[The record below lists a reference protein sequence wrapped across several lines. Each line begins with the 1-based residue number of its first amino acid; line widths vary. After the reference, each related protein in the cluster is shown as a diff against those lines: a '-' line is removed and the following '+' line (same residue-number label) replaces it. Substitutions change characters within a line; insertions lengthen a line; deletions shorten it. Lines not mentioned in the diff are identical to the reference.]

1 VDVVAGPRTEPS
13 GTLGPTEPVPRPLP
27 RTARWIT
34 VSDALALGIAAAC
47 AVAVGPAPSGAREV
61 GLALLA
67 LAVQL
72 VGLGRGDP
80 HPTPFGGSP
89 LWHEFSRAV
98 VVVTLGTWLWF
109 GAGRLVAP
117 TTGRLQEAYVFWALA
132 IALIPIGRAAT
143 RAILRRRAHDP
154 ETLVVLG
161 MGGLARRVVRKL
173 ARTAPSDARVLGLVG
188 DERAA
193 QPGSEAP
200 PFLGGPIEV
209 ADILRPG
216 GVRRAVVVVPE
227 NGEGSWADAIRA
239 LQSVGVSVGVVSPLL
254 TEAGSGA
261 RLGALEEL
269 PLLQL
274 VPSQR
279 SRVEARA
286 KRAMDI
292 VVASLAL
299 LALSPVMAFA
309 AWRIRRTSPG
319 PILFRQVRLGQG
331 MREFTLLKFR
341 TMREDTTPDAHREY
355 VRSLAGDDPEAHGEI
370 YKLPQADAVTPAGRW
385 LRRTSFDEL
394 PQLFNVLRGEM
405 SIVGPRPCLPHELEC
420 FETRHLERFAVP
432 AGLTGLWQV
441 TARARATFSEAL
453 DFDVAYVRSW
463 SLGLDL
469 RLLMRTPLEL
479 LRTRRT
485 A

>member
-1 VDVVAGPRTEPS
+1 
-13 GTLGPTEPVPRPLP
+13 
-27 RTARWIT
+27 
-34 VSDALALGIAAAC
+34 
-47 AVAVGPAPSGAREV
+47 
-61 GLALLA
+61 
-67 LAVQL
+67 
-72 VGLGRGDP
+72 
-80 HPTPFGGSP
+80 
-89 LWHEFSRAV
+89 
-98 VVVTLGTWLWF
+98 
-109 GAGRLVAP
+109 
-117 TTGRLQEAYVFWALA
+117 
-132 IALIPIGRAAT
+132 
-143 RAILRRRAHDP
+143 
-154 ETLVVLG
+154 
-161 MGGLARRVVRKL
+161 
-173 ARTAPSDARVLGLVG
+173 
-188 DERAA
+188 
-193 QPGSEAP
+193 
-200 PFLGGPIEV
+200 
-209 ADILRPG
+209 
-216 GVRRAVVVVPE
+216 
-227 NGEGSWADAIRA
+227 
-239 LQSVGVSVGVVSPLL
+239 
-254 TEAGSGA
+254 
-261 RLGALEEL
+261 
-269 PLLQL
+269 
-274 VPSQR
+274 
-279 SRVEARA
+279 
-286 KRAMDI
+286 
-292 VVASLAL
+292 
-299 LALSPVMAFA
+299 
-309 AWRIRRTSPG
+309 
-319 PILFRQVRLGQG
+319 